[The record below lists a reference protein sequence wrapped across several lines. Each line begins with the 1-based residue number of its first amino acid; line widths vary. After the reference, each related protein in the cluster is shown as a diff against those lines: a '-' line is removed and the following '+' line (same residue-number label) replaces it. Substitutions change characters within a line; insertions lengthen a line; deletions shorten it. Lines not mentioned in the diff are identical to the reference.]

1 MRSNATSWLCGLFT
15 AAACGLATA
24 QNAAAPVPAYSTGF
38 AAMEKLAGELQR
50 QLAPKNREI
59 VSAQPV
65 VLEASP
71 IPYTRLNES
80 GEPARPSRGLAVS
93 SGFVDLVN
101 YFSHARA
108 IDKIERGYLQRYIAQ
123 LGQEVGSGAVPAPPG
138 LNNPRYWADDVM
150 NEQISNFSQISA
162 VMIGSKLAHHYLG
175 HYRRYAGQLVDQ
187 GGHLVPINLMLTAS
201 EYEDAIKAGVRNALD
216 CGFGVEGIKSLIDAI
231 EKMPQKPV
239 WTADIFPAKVKA
251 SKLKRDLEK
260 QEKIFFA
267 GGQ

>member
-1 MRSNATSWLCGLFT
+1 MPWFFGLFT

-24 QNAAAPVPAYSTGF
+24 QNATGPVPAYSTGF
-38 AAMEKLAGELQR
+38 PAMAKLAAELHR
-50 QLAPKNREI
+50 SLAPKNRESI
-59 VSAQPV
+59 SPQPIA
-65 VLEASP
+65 LEASP
-71 IPYTRLNES
+71 IPYTRLS
-80 GEPARPSRGLAVS
+80 DGGEPAQPGRGLAVS

-108 IDKIERGYLQRYIAQ
+108 IDKIERGYLQRYLAQ
-123 LGQEVGSGAVPAPPG
+123 LGQNPGHGPVPAPPG

-162 VMIGSKLAHHYLG
+162 VVIGSKLAHHYLG
-175 HYRRYAGQLVDQ
+175 HYRRYAAQLKDQTGQ
-187 GGHLVPINLMLTAS
+187 LVPINLVLTAG

-216 CGFGVEGIKSLIDAI
+216 CGFGVEGIKSLIEAI
-231 EKMPQKPV
+231 EKMPQKPL

-260 QEKIFFA
+260 QEKVFFA